1 MLITKRVLPRR
12 TFIRGMGATLALPL
26 LDAMVPAMSAQS
38 KVSPA
43 ARRFAAIYCGNGANM
58 HDWTPATDGV
68 GFAFSPILKPLE
80 AFRDRTLV
88 FSGLDNFPATDQGDS
103 GGQHPRAAPA
113 FMSCVHP
120 KQTEGADVQAGTTFD
135 QLIAQQIGR
144 DSKLS
149 SLEVALDRNDVVGA
163 CDHGYACAYM
173 NSMSWKTPTMPLPAE
188 TNPRFVFERLFGSGD
203 TAEAR
208 LARSQEDR
216 SILDGV
222 TQEIALL
229 RRTLGQRDAVKLS
242 EYLDAIREVEQRIA
256 KSESP
261 SRDLALPE
269 RPVGVPETFKEHAEL
284 MFDLQVLAFQ
294 ADITR
299 VTSFMMARENV
310 NRSYAE
316 IGLPEAHH
324 SMSHHG
330 NNPEKMAVFSKL
342 NTYHV
347 ETLAYFLG
355 KLQAIPDGDGTL
367 LDHSIVLYGSG
378 MSDGNTHNN
387 FSVPVL
393 VVGGR
398 DQQMKGNR
406 HLVYPKGTPLANL
419 SLNLMDKFGVEVE
432 KFGDSTGALDLLSG
446 V

>member
-1 MLITKRVLPRR
+1 MMIKKIALPRR

-38 KVSPA
+38 KTSKA
-43 ARRFAAIYCGNGANM
+43 APRFAAIYCGNGANM
-58 HDWTPATDGV
+58 YDWTPPTDGA
-68 GFAFSPILKPLE
+68 GFAFSPILKPIE

-88 FSGLDNFPATDQGDS
+88 FTGLDNFPATDQGDS

-120 KQTEGADVQAGTTFD
+120 KQTEGADAQAGTTID
-135 QLIAQQIGR
+135 QLIAQQICR

-149 SLEVALDRNDVVGA
+149 SLEVAVDRNDVVGA

-173 NSMSWKTPTMPLPAE
+173 NSMSWKTPTMPLPPE

-208 LARSQEDR
+208 VARSQEDR

-222 TQEIALL
+222 AQEIALL
-229 RRTLGQRDAVKLS
+229 RRKLGQRDGVKLS
-242 EYLDAIREVEQRIA
+242 EYFDAIREVEQRIA
-256 KSESP
+256 KHESANT
-261 SRDLALPE
+261 DFAVPE
-269 RPVGVPETFKEHAEL
+269 RPVGVPETFKEYAEL

-299 VTSFMMARENV
+299 VTSFMMARENI

-324 SMSHHG
+324 AMSHHG
-330 NNPEKMAVFSKL
+330 NDPEKMAVFSKL

-347 ETLAYFLG
+347 ETLAYFLK

-367 LDHSIVLYGSG
+367 LDHAIVLYGSG
-378 MSDGNTHNN
+378 MSDGNVHNN
-387 FSVPVL
+387 FNVPVV

-398 DQQMKGNR
+398 DQHMKGNR
-406 HLVYPKGTPLANL
+406 HLRYPKGTPLANL
-419 SLNLMDKFGVEVE
+419 SLSLMDKFGVNVE
-432 KFGDSTGALDLLSG
+432 RFGDSTGKLDFLSG

>member
-1 MLITKRVLPRR
+1 MVITRIALPRR
-12 TFIRGMGATLALPL
+12 TFIRGMGATLALPF
-26 LDAMVPAMSAQS
+26 LDAMAPAMSAS
-38 KVSPA
+38 RTVSASP
-43 ARRFAAIYCGNGANM
+43 RFAAIYCGNGANM
-58 HDWTPATDGV
+58 DDWTPATAGV

-80 AFRDRTLV
+80 PFRDRTLV
-88 FSGLDNFPATDQGDS
+88 FTGLDNFPATDQGDS

-120 KQTEGADVQAGTTFD
+120 KQTEGADVQAGTTID

-144 DSKLS
+144 DTKLS
-149 SLEVALDRNDVVGA
+149 SLEVAVDRNDVVGA

-173 NSMSWKTPTMPLPAE
+173 NSMAWNIPPRPLPAE
-188 TNPRFVFERLFGSGD
+188 TNPRFVSERLVGGGD

-208 LARSQEDR
+208 LARSREDR

-222 TQEIALL
+222 AQEIALL
-229 RRTLGQRDAVKLS
+229 RRKLGQRDGVKLS
-242 EYLDAIREVEQRIA
+242 EYLDAIREVERRIA
-256 KSESP
+256 KHESSNTDFAVP
-261 SRDLALPE
+261 A
-269 RPVGVPETFKEHAEL
+269 RPIGEPETFKEYAEL
-284 MFDLQVLAFQ
+284 MFDLQALAFQ

-310 NRSYAE
+310 NRSYNE

-324 SMSHHG
+324 AMSHHG

-342 NTYHV
+342 NAYHV
-347 ETLAYFLG
+347 ETLAYFLK
-355 KLQAIPDGDGTL
+355 KLQAIPEGDGTL
-367 LDHSIVLYGSG
+367 LDHAIVLYGSG

-387 FSVPVL
+387 YNVPIV

-398 DQQMKGNR
+398 DLQMKGDR
-406 HLVYPKGTPLANL
+406 HLTYAKGTPLANL
-419 SLNLMDKFGVEVE
+419 AMSLMDKFGVNVE
-432 KFGDSTGALDLLSG
+432 KFGDSTGKLDLLSG

>member
-1 MLITKRVLPRR
+1 
-12 TFIRGMGATLALPL
+12 
-26 LDAMVPAMSAQS
+26 
-38 KVSPA
+38 
-43 ARRFAAIYCGNGANM
+43 
-58 HDWTPATDGV
+58 
-68 GFAFSPILKPLE
+68 
-80 AFRDRTLV
+80 
-88 FSGLDNFPATDQGDS
+88 
-103 GGQHPRAAPA
+103 
-113 FMSCVHP
+113 
-120 KQTEGADVQAGTTFD
+120 
-135 QLIAQQIGR
+135 
-144 DSKLS
+144 
-149 SLEVALDRNDVVGA
+149 
-163 CDHGYACAYM
+163 M
-173 NSMSWKTPTMPLPAE
+173 NSMSWKTPTLPLPAE
-188 TNPRFVFERLFGSGD
+188 THPRFVFERLFGTGD

-208 LARSQEDR
+208 AARSREDR

-229 RRTLGQRDAVKLS
+229 RRKLGQRDSIKLS

-256 KSESP
+256 RSETAGS
-261 SRDLALPE
+261 DVAVPE
-269 RPVGVPETFKEHAEL
+269 RPAGVPETFKEYAEL

-299 VTSFMMARENV
+299 VSSFMLARENV

-347 ETLAYFLG
+347 QSLAYFLE
-355 KLQAIPDGDGTL
+355 KLQAIADGDGTL

-387 FSVPVL
+387 YNVPVV

-398 DQQMKGNR
+398 DQQIKGNR

-419 SLNLMDKFGVEVE
+419 SLTLMEKFGVNVAR
-432 KFGDSTGALDLLSG
+432 FGDSTGRLDLLSG

>member
-1 MLITKRVLPRR
+1 MVITKTALPRR

-26 LDAMVPAMSAQS
+26 LDAMVPAMSALS
-38 KVSPA
+38 KA
-43 ARRFAAIYCGNGANM
+43 APRFAAIYCGNGANM
-58 HDWTPATDGV
+58 NDWTPATEGA

-88 FSGLDNFPATDQGDS
+88 FTGLDNFPATDQGDS

-120 KQTEGADVQAGTTFD
+120 KQTEGADVQAGTTID
-135 QLIAQQIGR
+135 QMIAQQICR

-149 SLEVALDRNDVVGA
+149 SLELAVDRNDVVGA

-188 TNPRFVFERLFGSGD
+188 TNPRFVFERLFGSAD

-208 LARSQEDR
+208 VMRSREDR

-222 TQEIALL
+222 AQEISHL
-229 RRTLGQRDAVKLS
+229 RRKLGLRDGVKLS
-242 EYLDAIREVEQRIA
+242 EYLDAIRDVEQRIA
-256 KSESP
+256 KSESYRSDFP
-261 SRDLALPE
+261 VPE
-269 RPVGVPETFKEHAEL
+269 RPAGTPETFKEYAEL

-299 VTSFMMARENV
+299 VSSFLMARENV
-310 NRSYAE
+310 NRSYSE

-330 NNPEKMAVFSKL
+330 NNPEKMALYSKL

-347 ETLAYFLG
+347 ETLAYFLK

-387 FSVPVL
+387 FNVPVV

-406 HLVYPKGTPLANL
+406 HLKYSKGTPLANL
-419 SLNLMDKFGVEVE
+419 SLSLMDKFGVNLDR
-432 KFGDSTGALDLLSG
+432 FGDSTGELDLLSG